1 MDQSSD
7 VDMNVQ
13 STDTQD
19 EKEPLLRN
27 ANNRGGAFAVII
39 ILVLTFFQYVAYFSV
54 VKNMV
59 GYWHEHL
66 KSTMDNAWLERM
78 LLVGIGQCAA
88 LFGGIIADVLLGKR
102 KTLGVGFTFYL
113 LGAMMLEIS
122 TVDSQNTSKK
132 SLATASVAFV
142 VLAEACVSPTLAILG
157 ATQLTVN
164 EYNCELVMLMFYLLR
179 NCGALLVNYL
189 VTFVFGPAGDG
200 QFWPALAAT
209 LAALLLYLVGLR
221 RYKIEKKIEGLTT
234 CGEVWILIK
243 SWRRSSKDRQRH
255 VTGQR
260 RRRREGAASSFK
272 RLVTLILV
280 NSSVFSFSIIYSQV

>member
-1 MDQSSD
+1 MEQSSD

-13 STDTQD
+13 STETQD

-39 ILVLTFFQYVAYFSV
+39 ILILTFFQYVAYFSV

-59 GYWHEHL
+59 GYWHEDL
-66 KSTMDNAWLERM
+66 KSTMDDAWLERM

-122 TVDSQNTSKK
+122 TVDSQKTSKK

-179 NCGALLVNYL
+179 NCGAFLVNYL

-200 QFWPALAAT
+200 QFWPTLAAT
-209 LAALLLYLVGLR
+209 LAALLLYLIGLR
-221 RYKIEKKIEGLTT
+221 RFKIEKKIEEYDVMTSHNYLLMFFNMG
-234 CGEVWILIK
+234 I
-243 SWRRSSKDRQRH
+243 Q
-255 VTGQR
+255 
-260 RRRREGAASSFK
+260 
-272 RLVTLILV
+272 
-280 NSSVFSFSIIYSQV
+280 